1 MKSAALTLVF
11 VLTAGGAHAAA
22 PIYRCGPDGRIY
34 SQAPC
39 ADGRLIEAA
48 DPRSAAQRAE
58 ALRVASKERQTAADM
73 ERDRRKQQ
81 AEQPPPAQAV
91 GFNSRPPPPQ
101 PAASSSDS
109 GARKR
114 HHSKAKTAS
123 KDFVAIDPGAKKK
136 KRAQK

>member
-1 MKSAALTLVF
+1 MTHAALTLLV
-11 VLTAGGAHAAA
+11 VLTIGGAHAAA

-39 ADGRLIEAA
+39 ADGKLIEAA

-58 ALRVASKERQTAADM
+58 AQRVAAKERQTAADL
-73 ERDRRKQQ
+73 ERARRKQQ

-91 GFNSRPPPPQ
+91 GFNSRPPPPE
-101 PAASSSDS
+101 PVASSSGS

-114 HHSKAKTAS
+114 HHSKAKTAAE
-123 KDFVAIDPGAKKK
+123 DFVAIDPSAKKRERK
-136 KRAQK
+136 

>member
-1 MKSAALTLVF
+1 MKSAALTLLL
-11 VLTAGGAHAAA
+11 VLTVVSADAAA

-39 ADGRLIEAA
+39 ADGKLIESA

-58 ALRVASKERQTAADM
+58 ALRVAAKERQTAADM
-73 ERDRRKQQ
+73 ERERRKQQ
-81 AEQPPPAQAV
+81 AEKPPAQAV
-91 GFNSRPPPPQ
+91 GFNSRPPPPE

>member
-1 MKSAALTLVF
+1 MKAAALTLLF
-11 VLTAGGAHAAA
+11 VSTVGSAHAAA

-39 ADGRLIEAA
+39 PDGKLIEAA

-58 ALRVASKERQTAADM
+58 AQRVAAKERQTAADL
-73 ERDRRKQQ
+73 ERERRKQQ

-91 GFNSRPPPPQ
+91 GFNSRPPPPE
-101 PAASSSDS
+101 PAASSSGS

-114 HHSKAKTAS
+114 HHTKAKTAA
-123 KDFVAIDPGAKKK
+123 KDFVAIDPGAKKRGRK
-136 KRAQK
+136 